1 MGCFLG
7 LPLRTKRRRRR
18 YMSEIPLDLLV
29 EILIKLPG
37 KYLARLNCV
46 SKQWSSLIS
55 SRYFC
60 DSLTRRKQQQQPRLY
75 MCLVDEGGQRAL
87 LSIASTSPDNTSFV
101 VDQDLS
107 IQGMGG
113 YYLNDLHGLMC
124 FSMGKTA
131 CIYNPST
138 GQHKARHIAE
148 QGQTMYIKRHYIGYD
163 PVDSQHKLL
172 CTIVMYSDR
181 LFNLK
186 SEHWVFVLEAGG
198 SWKKVVSHENYRP
211 HTAFARGQSISGSVV
226 HYLAWHDMYTCAIVR
241 FDVRSEELTTIIAPE
256 DIRDDMSIPALE
268 MRAEL
273 IEYGGKI
280 AIFEHSNLRTEP
292 CQRHLVQDIELIVK
306 GTTQDGKVILAP
318 VDVHSGFY
326 ILCYDLQSNDLSKV
340 EIKGIPHR
348 WFDKD
353 CYFDLRLM
361 NESERVIY
369 LET

>member
-1 MGCFLG
+1 MNRGRRYLKQAASEQDFTLEECQSIAQVIS
-7 LPLRTKRRRRR
+7 LRGSNQIAVRNVTKKEEDIRRR

-138 GQHKARHIAE
+138 GQRLTLPK
-148 QGQTMYIKRHYIGYD
+148 IKPD
-163 PVDSQHKLL
+163 
-172 CTIVMYSDR
+172 T
-181 LFNLK
+181 
-186 SEHWVFVLEAGG
+186 
-198 SWKKVVSHENYRP
+198 
-211 HTAFARGQSISGSVV
+211 
-226 HYLAWHDMYTCAIVR
+226 
-241 FDVRSEELTTIIAPE
+241 
-256 DIRDDMSIPALE
+256 
-268 MRAEL
+268 
-273 IEYGGKI
+273 
-280 AIFEHSNLRTEP
+280 
-292 CQRHLVQDIELIVK
+292 
-306 GTTQDGKVILAP
+306 
-318 VDVHSGFY
+318 
-326 ILCYDLQSNDLSKV
+326 
-340 EIKGIPHR
+340 
-348 WFDKD
+348 
-353 CYFDLRLM
+353 
-361 NESERVIY
+361 
-369 LET
+369 